1 MIKKKI
7 KRFIKITFFSR
18 CIDNESML
26 SCVKPKVLAY
36 LSQAAKQDRL
46 AITED
51 LALVKSRDL
60 AEDNNNEDYYP
71 AQYESVDPARK
82 ELLRSLMLEKLDA
95 YLSSHQLE
103 AKLPEAVV
111 GSNIVPRSL
120 VDSMPRSLTVPLS
133 DSSDNG
139 QGEQRFR
146 LDFINPIMYKIVKQ
160 FFLYDFILP
169 YRNDRSWL
177 REEGDD
183 TVPAGSEVQGHRFGP
198 PSPHPDRPENVESPH
213 LGPPLVGAQRRND
226 DLQADEA
233 QGRLRGRALRTP
245 ARRASASLG
254 DLGPRALQGV
264 QEID

>member
-1 MIKKKI
+1 
-7 KRFIKITFFSR
+7 
-18 CIDNESML
+18 ML
-26 SCVKPKVLAY
+26 SCAKPKVLAY

-60 AEDNNNEDYYP
+60 AEDNSEDYYP

-111 GSNIVPRSL
+111 GSNIVPRYL

-139 QGEQRFR
+139 QGEQRFQLSQ
-146 LDFINPIMYKIVKQ
+146 LDFNPIMYKIVKQ
-160 FFLYDFILP
+160 FFLHDFIL

-183 TVPAGSEVQGHRFGP
+183 TVPVGSEVQGHRFGP
-198 PSPHPDRPENVESPH
+198 PSPRPDRPENVESPH
-213 LGPPLVGAQRRND
+213 LGPPLVGAQRCND

-254 DLGPRALQGV
+254 DLGPRTLQGV